1 VNFLTLRIEAVE
13 AGGIFAACKLFYG
26 MARSLAVW
34 EQVQQAAIAP
44 GVTRNDW
51 AVEKG
56 EGITER
62 SASIL
67 EQLFKNR
74 PHGEYRGAAI
84 NVQVIDFTGM
94 HFAPRSG
101 SALEQSN
108 AHTGSR

>member
-34 EQVQQAAIAP
+34 EQVQQTAIAP
-44 GVTRNDW
+44 CVTRNDR

-84 NVQVIDFTGM
+84 NAQVIDFTGM
-94 HFAPRSG
+94 HFAARSS
-101 SALEQSN
+101 SALE
-108 AHTGSR
+108 